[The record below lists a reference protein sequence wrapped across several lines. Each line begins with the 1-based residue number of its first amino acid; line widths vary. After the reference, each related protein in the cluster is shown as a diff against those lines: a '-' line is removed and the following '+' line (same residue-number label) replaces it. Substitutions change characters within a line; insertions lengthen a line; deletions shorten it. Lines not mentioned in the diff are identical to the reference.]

1 MSRQKKLLPTRETAP
16 VSRKRKRK
24 RKTSALPLPGGSVRP
39 PPPDDLPSVHTL
51 AMGSIPPSWHQEDE
65 RYRPS
70 EAGLLLSRPPFFD
83 EMLSTAPAS
92 SVYPSCGDPGEVPV
106 NRGDSIAPVALAP
119 PPPPI
124 RRKRSTGPTR
134 SMMAMAAAAAFTLGL
149 ASAAVTAA
157 THGGDSLRASAAG
170 LSAPELELPTQKTTI
185 APERIE
191 LPTVTIMMGDSS
203 PAVPASPGG
212 SPAAL
217 AAPAPAAMNT
227 IKVGVIQKQ
236 SPAVVTPSAKPTAQP
251 AADDTPVGEW
261 VPDDV

>member
-1 MSRQKKLLPTRETAP
+1 MSRQKKLLPTRKTAP
-16 VSRKRKRK
+16 VSRKRK

-51 AMGSIPPSWHQEDE
+51 AMGSIPPSWDQEDE

-92 SVYPSCGDPGEVPV
+92 PVDPGEVPV

-119 PPPPI
+119 PPPV
-124 RRKRSTGPTR
+124 RRKRSPGPTR
-134 SMMAMAAAAAFTLGL
+134 SMMLLAVAAAFTLGL

-157 THGGDSLRASAAG
+157 TQGGDSLRASAAG
-170 LSAPELELPTQKTTI
+170 LSAPELELPTQLPEQKTTVT
-185 APERIE
+185 PERIE
-191 LPTVTIMMGDSS
+191 LPTVTISMGDSS
-203 PAVPASPGG
+203 PAPPT
-212 SPAAL
+212 SPAVLAAPAAV
-217 AAPAPAAMNT
+217 AAPAPAAVNT
-227 IKVGVIQKQ
+227 ANAGVIQKRALAVMPA
-236 SPAVVTPSAKPTAQP
+236 PAVPIAEP